1 MLSLEQIKKKLADRK
16 LSVVAR
22 ESGISRVTLYR
33 LMQPSCMSANSVT
46 VEKLS
51 KYFEGRE

>member
-1 MLSLEQIKKKLADRK
+1 MLSLEQIKKKLTDRK

-22 ESGISRVTLYR
+22 ESGVSRVTLYR
-33 LMQPSCMSANSVT
+33 LVQPGCLSANSVT

-51 KYFEGRE
+51 KYFEGQE